1 VTWRLRAPAPAD
13 ADRVA
18 EINVRGWQHAYA
30 GLMPAELLAGLET
43 APRAERLRARF
54 AQGGS
59 ADGYVVTDA
68 DDVVR
73 GYCWFGDYRPDD
85 DAPDPGLG
93 SSSASVAEWGEI
105 YAIYVDP
112 DFIGTGAGAALMR
125 AALADLEPRPVAV
138 WVLEGNTHART
149 FYERFGFRLDGAR
162 TDFDA
167 GGTPVPE
174 VRCTLVR

>member
-1 VTWRLRAPAPAD
+1 MTWRLRAPAPAD

-30 GLMPAELLAGLET
+30 GLMPDELLAGLQT

-54 AQGGS
+54 AQGES
-59 ADGYVVTDA
+59 ADGYVATDA
-68 DDVVR
+68 DDVVN

-85 DAPDPGLG
+85 DVPDPVSRTG
-93 SSSASVAEWGEI
+93 SDPASVWGEI

-112 DFIGTGAGAALMR
+112 DLIGTGAGAALMR

-138 WVLEGNTHART
+138 WVLEGNTHARA

-174 VRCTLVR
+174 VRYTLDP